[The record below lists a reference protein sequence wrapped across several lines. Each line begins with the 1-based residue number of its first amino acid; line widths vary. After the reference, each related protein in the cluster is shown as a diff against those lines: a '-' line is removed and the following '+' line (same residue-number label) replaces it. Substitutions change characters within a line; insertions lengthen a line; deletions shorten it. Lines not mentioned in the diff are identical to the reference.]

1 MAVEARHSN
10 LFPQQIITNRQYMN
24 TNQVNN
30 YGYNDSNLGGMI
42 YNGTTMAEN
51 LLPFNQ
57 SIYCEPNNSMKA
69 ESGLTYNLP
78 AVTRKRSRDSMSEL
92 HRVIMPQKHS
102 NFPDFQSF
110 LPVQMQQQHLE
121 IDQIISQH
129 TKKIRMELEER
140 QKQQTRTFVSAI
152 GEGVMKKLQEK
163 DDHIQKMLR
172 MNLALQERVKNL
184 FVENQLWKD
193 MAQTNEATVMS
204 LRCNLEQVLTQ
215 VSGERHYPAAGN
227 VDEAESCGSSGHGEE
242 GEEVFG
248 RRRVGVDAP
257 VDGGNRMCR
266 KCGERES
273 CVLLLPCRHLC
284 LCTVC
289 GTTSQSTCP
298 VCNASMNATVHVNV
312 SD

>member
-1 MAVEARHSN
+1 
-10 LFPQQIITNRQYMN
+10 MN

-129 TKKIRMELEER
+129 
-140 QKQQTRTFVSAI
+140 V
-152 GEGVMKKLQEK
+152 
-163 DDHIQKMLR
+163 
-172 MNLALQERVKNL
+172 
-184 FVENQLWKD
+184 
-193 MAQTNEATVMS
+193 
-204 LRCNLEQVLTQ
+204 
-215 VSGERHYPAAGN
+215 RH
-227 VDEAESCGSSGHGEE
+227 SIC
-242 GEEVFG
+242 
-248 RRRVGVDAP
+248 
-257 VDGGNRMCR
+257 M
-266 KCGERES
+266 
-273 CVLLLPCRHLC
+273 
-284 LCTVC
+284 
-289 GTTSQSTCP
+289 
-298 VCNASMNATVHVNV
+298 
-312 SD
+312 